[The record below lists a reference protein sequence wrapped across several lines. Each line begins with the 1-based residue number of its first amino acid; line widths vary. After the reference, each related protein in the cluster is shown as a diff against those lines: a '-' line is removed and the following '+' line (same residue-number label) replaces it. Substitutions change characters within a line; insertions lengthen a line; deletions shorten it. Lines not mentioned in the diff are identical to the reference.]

1 MDGQTGSYI
10 QLQVMLD
17 RETDMSL
24 SLAEERDRVRRQI
37 EELEQN
43 LGAAPVDLDL
53 LSSDASSGN

>member
-1 MDGQTGSYI
+1 
-10 QLQVMLD
+10 MLD

>member
-1 MDGQTGSYI
+1 MF
-10 QLQVMLD
+10 VLD

-24 SLAEERDRVRRQI
+24 AEERDRIRRQI

-43 LGAAPVDLDL
+43 LGAAPIDLDL